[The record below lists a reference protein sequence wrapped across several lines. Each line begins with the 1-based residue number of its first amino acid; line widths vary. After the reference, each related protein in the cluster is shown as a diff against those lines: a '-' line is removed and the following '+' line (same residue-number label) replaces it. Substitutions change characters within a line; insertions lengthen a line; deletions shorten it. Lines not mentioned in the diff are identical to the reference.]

1 MRFLCSVRKGLV
13 GAGRNEPGLSFHS
26 PSLQGVRAARRS
38 VLEQKRGRGLTRPND
53 LRYINGE
60 ALGKR
65 GALGSFARAFG

>member
-38 VLEQKRGRGLTRPND
+38 VLERR
-53 LRYINGE
+53 E
-60 ALGKR
+60 A
-65 GALGSFARAFG
+65 AA